1 MQCKHEKCLTCT
13 EMSNDIGLCLSC
25 KDNYNKVNYTS
36 RYSQYLDCM
45 KDDDPKLKNFYK
57 DVIYG
62 EYRPCYKLCET
73 CFIGGN
79 ETDNN
84 CFHCKEGYMLR
95 PGYNPRNN
103 CVVFSEFYYLSAY
116 DQYKALEVFQCPEE
130 AKYRIKEKNYCTY
143 DCKFD
148 EDYKYLYNG
157 NCVKNCPDNMEI
169 KDNICIEERDECT
182 LIKDDIYLKKEENF
196 EVVNTLAKTYISEF
210 NYTNKHIS
218 LYTNNEYFIILYK
231 NLTCLNEVPL
241 EMPKIDFKKCYDMV
255 KSEYDI
261 KEDLLISVVSQ
272 KGKNS
277 NLTFFKFFDP
287 ISGIEL
293 EYKDICKEIEITLKE
308 NVTYLLQNENNTN
321 LELQLSLLEQGIDIF
336 DINNPFYKDICF
348 DFDNPEKRDI
358 PLSIRIEMAFPNI
371 SLCSSDCRTNGIK
384 FPEKVASCDCSL
396 DDFANKGYIKN
407 NLLLDGVIE
416 EALDLIKSSN
426 ILVVTCYKYIFK
438 YFTRS
443 IGGFIIFA
451 LFLISI
457 INCLYYFL
465 FSKNKMK
472 VYILTLTERYV
483 TYLNKI
489 KSTKRENPPKKF
501 ISSEYKKEEKNK
513 NILNNIVINNN
524 SEKNNLN
531 IINPKIKE
539 NFSSKLNNSNN
550 ITIPLKPRKTK
561 RNKSKK
567 FTDSL
572 KDNGKLKQ
580 NESNNQINIYKQ
592 QDKSDKKY
600 FQEYLTTSQDEME
613 FDDAIKKDKR
623 KFYQYFIDNLKKN
636 QMIAFTFISNDLIKI
651 RVIRII
657 LFILNIDLYL
667 VIIGLFYSEEYITEL
682 YQINPENEKFF
693 SFVPR
698 IIDKLFYTSLV
709 SSFIGYIV
717 QFFFI
722 EEKKVKGIFKREK
735 DDTDNLKKEI
745 AKLINRIV
753 KSYLAFIILVFIIII
768 VSFYYILC
776 FNYVY
781 PKTQVEWIK
790 GSVIIII
797 IVQILSVLKCLLQTS
812 LRFLSFK
819 INSSKIYKLSKIID

>member
-1 MQCKHEKCLTCT
+1 
-13 EMSNDIGLCLSC
+13 MSNDIGLCLSC

-396 DDFANKGYIKN
+396 EDFANKG
-407 NLLLDGVIE
+407 IE
-416 EALDLIKSSN
+416 PIPLNVKISN
-426 ILVVTCYKYIFK
+426 ILYKDGTIEQISSGFERTFK
-438 YFTRS
+438 ECKKYGIEYDYLDTGYGFRFTFYRPLQNNDKLSKTDTSILALISSNSKITYLELASSLKVSESTILRS
-443 IGGFIIFA
+443 I
-451 LFLISI
+451 
-457 INCLYYFL
+457 N
-465 FSKNKMK
+465 
-472 VYILTLTERYV
+472 R
-483 TYLNKI
+483 
-489 KSTKRENPPKKF
+489 
-501 ISSEYKKEEKNK
+501 
-513 NILNNIVINNN
+513 
-524 SEKNNLN
+524 
-531 IINPKIKE
+531 
-539 NFSSKLNNSNN
+539 
-550 ITIPLKPRKTK
+550 
-561 RNKSKK
+561 
-567 FTDSL
+567 
-572 KDNGKLKQ
+572 
-580 NESNNQINIYKQ
+580 
-592 QDKSDKKY
+592 
-600 FQEYLTTSQDEME
+600 
-613 FDDAIKKDKR
+613 
-623 KFYQYFIDNLKKN
+623 LKKN
-636 QMIAFTFISNDLIKI
+636 DL
-651 RVIRII
+651 
-657 LFILNIDLYL
+657 L
-667 VIIGLFYSEEYITEL
+667 
-682 YQINPENEKFF
+682 
-693 SFVPR
+693 
-698 IIDKLFYTSLV
+698 
-709 SSFIGYIV
+709 
-717 QFFFI
+717 
-722 EEKKVKGIFKREK
+722 KREGSDK
-735 DDTDNLKKEI
+735 DGYW
-745 AKLINRIV
+745 IV
-753 KSYLAFIILVFIIII
+753 K
-768 VSFYYILC
+768 
-776 FNYVY
+776 
-781 PKTQVEWIK
+781 
-790 GSVIIII
+790 
-797 IVQILSVLKCLLQTS
+797 
-812 LRFLSFK
+812 
-819 INSSKIYKLSKIID
+819 